1 MAIATSNELARTL
14 DLEVGNRPVAKRT
27 WAITLTN
34 DTLEG
39 NPPSEADILTACG
52 IDNWGNSHPDLGAL
66 GLRKISISER
76 FQDSPYH
83 VQVVAEYGTVTANEL
98 LTPTNRTAEWSFDG
112 QPSQVPALF
121 YYNGTGN
128 SDRRPLTNSANDFFQ
143 GLTTDEQIIRA
154 TMAKNF
160 ATFPLDQ
167 MSAINCV
174 NNATYFSCPQY
185 SWKVAAVKTQ
195 YVKELYN
202 LVEVSYWATQ
212 CELVYRQS
220 GWNLQLPDVGWNFLS
235 GGQRRRAMVFDFQN
249 GEWIASPNPVGLDGS
264 GNQTLGV
271 PALLDRRV
279 NAEVNFTSLF
289 GTPPS

>member
-1 MAIATSNELARTL
+1 MGIASTTELARTL
-14 DLEVGNRPVAKRT
+14 DLEVGGRPVAKRT

-39 NPPSEADILTACG
+39 NPPSETAILLACG
-52 IDNWGNSHPDLGAL
+52 IDNWGNAHPDLTTL
-66 GLRKISISER
+66 GLRKINITER

-98 LTPTNRTAEWSFDG
+98 LAPTNRTAEWTFDA

-121 YYNGTGN
+121 YYHGSGNGT
-128 SDRRPLTNSANDFFQ
+128 RRPLTNSANDFFE
-143 GLTTDEQIIRA
+143 GLTTDEQIVRA
-154 TMAKNF
+154 TMSKNF
-160 ATFPLDQ
+160 TAFPLDQ
-167 MSAINCV
+167 MQAQNCV
-174 NNATYFSCPQY
+174 NNAAYFGCPQY

-220 GWNLQLPDVGWNFLS
+220 GWNLQLPDVGWNFLD
-235 GGQRRRAMVFDFQN
+235 GGQRRRAMVFDFKN
-249 GEWIASPNPVGLDGS
+249 GEWIASPNPVGLDGG

-271 PALLDRRV
+271 PDLLDRRV

-289 GTPPS
+289 GVPPS